1 MRNNTKYIASAFLTL
16 AFAIIGAGTAM
27 AQSDEWTGFYV
38 GGHAGVTV
46 SRTGVNT
53 STVYTEDGYFNDTS
67 VTSINANGI
76 QKIKGNG
83 FNGGGQAGYNKQFGR
98 FVVGA
103 EVDFGS
109 NRVDEGVE
117 SGAEYPCCSG
127 TGYTITQQVKT
138 NWLLTARPRV
148 GVTAAKGKALIYA
161 TGGLAVTDVN
171 YAAVFTDT
179 FADAFESAEFK
190 KTRAGYAAGG
200 GIEVKVAKRWSVK
213 GEYLYTN
220 FGRVSATSNNL
231 TTFDLGGKEL
241 VGIGGTETWPTS
253 VFTHSTKVKSHNVR
267 FGVNYRF

>member
-1 MRNNTKYIASAFLTL
+1 MRNNTKYIAFAFLTL
-16 AFAIIGAGTAM
+16 AFTIIGAGTAT
-27 AQSDEWTGFYV
+27 AQSEEWTGFYV

-46 SRTGVNT
+46 SRPGVNT
-53 STVYTEDGYFNDTS
+53 STVFTSEGYFANSS
-67 VTSINANGI
+67 VTAINADGV
-76 QKIKGNG
+76 QTVKGNG
-83 FNGGGQAGYNKQFGR
+83 FNGGAQAGYNRQFGR

-109 NRVDEGVE
+109 NRIDEGVI
-117 SGAEYPCCSG
+117 SRSEYPCCPG
-127 TGYTITQQVKT
+127 TDYTITQQVKT
-138 NWLLTARPRV
+138 NWLFTARPRV

-179 FADAFESAEFK
+179 FDAALETAEFK
-190 KTRAGYAAGG
+190 ETRAGYAAGG
-200 GIEVKVAKRWSVK
+200 GVEVKVAKRWSVK

-231 TTFDLGGKEL
+231 TTIGSGDELLLG
-241 VGIGGTETWPTS
+241 VGGTQTWPTS
-253 VFTHSTKVKSHNVR
+253 VFTHSTKVKSHNIR